1 MGILSSLFWPSKA
14 DYKTLLPFQQW
25 LLNYH
30 NSNDFMKS
38 RRGTSLLVQSFH
50 IVNELQPTLPL
61 YAPLLMR
68 HKRTTSKDIIDK
80 VLLPELE
87 LLSSSDF
94 DNYMNEPARIVGAA
108 LLIQIYERDPNLFLN
123 W

>member
-1 MGILSSLFWPSKA
+1 MGILSSLFGPLKA

-25 LLNYH
+25 FLNYH
-30 NSNDFMKS
+30 DSNDFMKS
-38 RRGTSLLVQSFH
+38 RLGTSLLVQSFS

-61 YAPLLMR
+61 HAHLLMR

-80 VLLPELE
+80 ILLPELE
-87 LLSSSDF
+87 LLSSADF